1 MSRCD
6 SRRWLSPLLLILTC
20 LWLAG
25 CAGPQMRMAD
35 GKGASADS
43 LSIERAMILA
53 NARQALGLPYRYG
66 GASSSGVDCSGLVQM
81 TYDGAGIA
89 VPRTAEQ
96 QRQQLPQRERARPG
110 DLMFFGAGS
119 KATHVG
125 IYMGDQRMI
134 HAPGRGRTVTVT
146 SLSIDYWRERYL
158 GAAGPAP

>member
-1 MSRCD
+1 MTRCD
-6 SRRWLSPLLLILTC
+6 SRRWLTPLWIILMG

-25 CAGPQMRMAD
+25 CAGPQMQMAD
-35 GKGASADS
+35 FDDTPADS

-53 NARQALGLPYRYG
+53 NARQALGLPYHYG
-66 GASSSGVDCSGLVQM
+66 GASPRGVDCSGLVQM
-81 TYDGAGIA
+81 SYQAAGIA

-96 QRQQLPQRERARPG
+96 QRQRLPQRQRVRPG
-110 DLMFFGAGS
+110 DLMFFGSGS

-134 HAPGRGRTVTVT
+134 HAPGSGRAVSVT
-146 SLSIDYWRERYL
+146 SLSIDYWHERYL

>member
-1 MSRCD
+1 MIRSD
-6 SRRWLSPLLLILTC
+6 TRRWLSPLLLILTY
-20 LWLAG
+20 LSLAG
-25 CAGPQMRMAD
+25 CAGPQMQMAD
-35 GKGASADS
+35 SDDTPADS

-66 GASSSGVDCSGLVQM
+66 GASPSGVDCSGLVQM
-81 TYDGAGIA
+81 TYGAAGIA

-96 QRQQLPQRERARPG
+96 QRRQLPQRKRARPG
-110 DLMFFGAGS
+110 DLMFFGTGS

-134 HAPGRGRTVTVT
+134 HAPGSGRTVTVT

>member
-1 MSRCD
+1 MTRCD
-6 SRRWLSPLLLILTC
+6 SPRWPALLWITLVC

-35 GKGASADS
+35 FDDAPADS
-43 LSIERAMILA
+43 LTIERAMILA

-66 GASSSGVDCSGLVQM
+66 GASPSGVDCSGLVQM
-81 TYDGAGIA
+81 TYQSAGIA

-96 QRQQLPQRERARPG
+96 QRRRLPQRERVRPG
-110 DLMFFGAGS
+110 DLMFFGSGA

-134 HAPGRGRTVTVT
+134 HAPGSGRTVTVT
-146 SLSIDYWRERYL
+146 SLAIDYWHERYL